1 MEPQKHLSE
10 ISRRTFIRA
19 TATLASGAAL
29 FPLAIAATKP
39 ADDFLI
45 LPKGVPAPQTLAPP
59 SPASFPT
66 QHHAFKST
74 TAIAKQLPFPMYA
87 VPEGSDLA
95 LLEASARIGKNEKI
109 ESATLVYGSEQSHEP
124 NRDWSLSIT
133 STRSY
138 QQPLI
143 LWNDEQSETVFAA
156 NFLPRPGIIT
166 ISHCGPIFRWIEKST
181 LYQIQTHSSL
191 SVKQAQERIASL
203 KRIS

>member
-29 FPLAIAATKP
+29 LPLAIPTTRP
-39 ADDFLI
+39 AEEFLI
-45 LPKGVPAPQTLAPP
+45 LPKGTPAPQTLAPP
-59 SPASFPT
+59 SPASIPT
-66 QHHAFKST
+66 RRRAFKSA
-74 TAIAKQLPFPMYA
+74 TAIARQLPFPMYS

-133 STRSY
+133 ATRS
-138 QQPLI
+138 
-143 LWNDEQSETVFAA
+143 
-156 NFLPRPGIIT
+156 
-166 ISHCGPIFRWIEKST
+166 
-181 LYQIQTHSSL
+181 
-191 SVKQAQERIASL
+191 
-203 KRIS
+203 

>member
-1 MEPQKHLSE
+1 MEPQKHLSV

-19 TATLASGAAL
+19 TATLASGAAFL
-29 FPLAIAATKP
+29 PLAIASAKP
-39 ADDFLI
+39 AEDFLI
-45 LPKGVPAPQTLAPP
+45 LPKGTPAPQTLAPP
-59 SPASFPT
+59 SPAGFPT
-66 QHHAFKST
+66 RRRTFKSA
-74 TAIAKQLPFPMYA
+74 TAIARQLPFPMYA

-95 LLEASARIGKNEKI
+95 LLEASARIGKNENI
-109 ESATLVYGSEQSHEP
+109 ESATLVYGSEQPYEP

-133 STRSY
+133 ATRSF
-138 QQPLI
+138 QRPI
-143 LWNDEQSETVFAA
+143 IFWNDEQSETVFAA

-203 KRIS
+203 KRVS